1 MVSTLKVLV
10 TSTVKILVK
19 KLIEAIVNM
28 YMKTGKIWNGSSCP
42 AFAHKRT
49 HYRGYP
55 KSGTSKKAL
64 FLDIL
69 SNLAMK
75 GPQMWPKSI
84 MTCKYYQKCPLE
96 KKIRVFRAPGAEIWL
111 FKKKNMDRSID
122 LAVQHK
128 YFGNHYT
135 TTLFSQW
142 FPSFVFPTTSSSLF
156 HSSLLS
162 AS

>member
-49 HYRGYP
+49 HYRGVP
-55 KSGTSKKAL
+55 KIWDKQNSTFS
-64 FLDIL
+64 DIL
-69 SNLAMK
+69 LNLAMK

-84 MTCKYYQKCPLE
+84 MTCKYYQKSPLE
-96 KKIRVFRAPGAEIWL
+96 KKMREFRAPGAEIWL

-122 LAVQHK
+122 LAVQLMHWFYSLYCIDFYAIH
-128 YFGNHYT
+128 YFAVAAIYI
-135 TTLFSQW
+135 
-142 FPSFVFPTTSSSLF
+142 PS
-156 HSSLLS
+156 
-162 AS
+162 